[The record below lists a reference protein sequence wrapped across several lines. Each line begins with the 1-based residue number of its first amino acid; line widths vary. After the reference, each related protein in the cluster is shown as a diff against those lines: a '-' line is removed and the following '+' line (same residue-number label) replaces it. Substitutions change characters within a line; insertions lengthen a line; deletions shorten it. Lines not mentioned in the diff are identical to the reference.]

1 MNGRAVSGMG
11 SRPRLTLGRWP
22 FTPTDDLVRL
32 RETLRRSQHL
42 ARLEAAEEL
51 LEQID
56 QELRKRERNQEVRQV
71 NGKEQPL

>member
-22 FTPTDDLVRL
+22 FTPTGDLVRL
-32 RETLRRSQHL
+32 RETLRRCQRL
-42 ARLEAAEEL
+42 ARLEATEKL
-51 LEQID
+51 VEQIG
-56 QELRKRERNQEVRQV
+56 QELRRRERNQAVRQV